1 VEVCEEVA
9 KCHPVGIPANDADGF
24 VFEGDNV
31 VKSDHVAFVKDGLWC
46 TSPISLGVEPMGQ

>member
-1 VEVCEEVA
+1 MCEEVA